1 MDRSH
6 MDLSYEGALDIRHEL
21 LNAACIQLI
30 QAIQLL
36 DSQGQCAQLD
46 GELALLEDQLVR
58 LGKKKAR
65 LFGLLSDYR
74 LKLSG
79 TE

>member
-6 MDLSYEGALDIRHEL
+6 VDLSYEDALDIRHEL
-21 LNAACIQLI
+21 LSAACLQII

-36 DSQGQCAQLD
+36 DAQGQCDQLD
-46 GELALLEDQLVR
+46 GEVAVLEDQLIR
-58 LGKKKAR
+58 LGKEKAR

>member
-6 MDLSYEGALDIRHEL
+6 VDLSYEGALDIRHEL
-21 LNAACIQLI
+21 VNAACVQLI
-30 QAIQLL
+30 QAIQK
-36 DSQGQCAQLD
+36 LD
-46 GELALLEDQLVR
+46 GEQMCDALEGEIAVMEDKLIR
-58 LGKKKAR
+58 LGKEKAR
-65 LFGLLSDYR
+65 LYGLLHDYR